1 MNVSEQVPSLKALL
15 PFFVFILL
23 FLGIGIGLDDF
34 YAFPSPLAVIVGIA
48 TAVLLFEGSTNSKI
62 NTLLE
67 GCGDSKILTM
77 CLIYLLAGA
86 FASVCA
92 AMGAVESVV
101 NLGLTFMSPQML
113 PVGVFLL
120 AAFLSTST
128 GTSVGSIVALGPIVV
143 GLADQSG
150 VSLALMSA
158 TLLGGSMF
166 GDNLS
171 FISDTTIAATQSLG
185 VKMKDKF
192 KMNLFIALPA
202 AVITLVILYIL
213 GQNAAPAEV
222 MPQAGDYYW
231 LKIVPYLLVILLAV
245 LGINVFV
252 VLFTGTILAGVLG
265 ILNQDFEI
273 LVFTKEVYNGFL
285 GMSDIFL
292 LSLLTG
298 GLAAMVSKAGGIDY
312 LLKKISSKIRN
323 KKSAQMGI
331 ASLVSVTN
339 MAIANNTVSIIISGP
354 IAKEISEA
362 YKLDRRK
369 SAAILDIFSCVFQG
383 LLPYGAQVL
392 LLISFAKGN
401 LSYLDLVSNS
411 WYLLVLPLVTLVAI
425 YWSPWD
431 RVLRGDAEAV
441 ES

>member
-101 NLGLTFMSPQML
+101 NLGLTFISPQML
-113 PVGVFLL
+113 PVGIFLL

-158 TLLGGSMF
+158 TLLGGAMF

-192 KMNLFIALPA
+192 RINLFIALPA
-202 AVITLVILYIL
+202 AILTLIILFFL

-222 MPQAGDYYW
+222 MPQVGEFSL
-231 LKIVPYLLVILLAV
+231 LKIIPYLLVILLAV

-265 ILNQDFEI
+265 IINQDFEL
-273 LVFTKEVYNGFL
+273 LVFTKEVYKGFL
-285 GMSDIFL
+285 SMSDIFL

-312 LLKKISSKIRN
+312 LLKKISSRIRN
-323 KKSAQMGI
+323 KRSAQMGI
-331 ASLVSVTN
+331 ASLVSITN

-362 YKLDRRK
+362 YKLDKRK
-369 SAAILDIFSCVFQG
+369 SAALLDIFSCVFQG

-401 LSYLDLVSNS
+401 LSYLDLLTNS
-411 WYLLVLPLVTLVAI
+411 WYLLVLPLVTLISI
-425 YWSPWD
+425 YWPTWD
-431 RVLRGDAEAV
+431 RFLRGDSGALV
-441 ES
+441 D